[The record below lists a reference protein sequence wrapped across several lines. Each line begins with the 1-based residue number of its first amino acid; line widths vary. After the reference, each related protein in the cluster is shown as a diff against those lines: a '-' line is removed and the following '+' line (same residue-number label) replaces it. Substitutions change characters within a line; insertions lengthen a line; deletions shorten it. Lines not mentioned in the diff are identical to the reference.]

1 MYLLINFLLNKLKC
15 LSKRQM
21 LPKSKANL
29 RSEEAYGVPSLL
41 TGAVLAPKKAVYL
54 FSFPKGN

>member
-1 MYLLINFLLNKLKC
+1 
-15 LSKRQM
+15 M